1 MSGSATTPIE
11 ATSSVPPTVLAGLLL
26 CACAELDELGLR
38 RPSKQEIL
46 SATGAGRS
54 RAHVHARRLR
64 ELLPTLAQPVGRP
77 RKAPPSSSTSDREAL
92 LAEALAFTM
101 AHPGCVSGGRRRRYS
116 DHYRCFIVECY
127 EKYRERVSVEEFA
140 VLVQVP
146 VKTLKP
152 WIQASTVTSAPKGAT
167 TASDTVH
174 ADENIHRKVGT
185 AAIVRLVEA
194 WQCWDGNFESFV
206 RHAKD
211 ELGFKTG
218 KDYIRNT
225 LEALGARPVERR
237 GRLPDELAL
246 RKAFELFFP
255 GAQWIGD
262 GTQLAIDLNGERFTF
277 NLELLVDA
285 ASGAFVGATV
295 GDQEDA
301 AAVVQAFFDGVAT
314 AGLPPLAVLLDNR
327 SSNLTEDVE
336 DALGDTLLIRATRG
350 RAQNKGHVE
359 GAFGLFEQMAP
370 ALYIN
375 AHSPV
380 VLAARILELIVVTWA
395 RTLNHKSRRHRGG
408 LSRVQQYRSSSP
420 TTEQLERARAALAE
434 RQRKQILALE
444 ARKKRQ
450 DPASRRMLDDA
461 FAQLGLDDP
470 TGNIRLAIA
479 GYPLNAIIEGIS
491 TFVAKKNNNAL
502 PDDLDDG
509 ARYLLGI
516 VRNLH
521 QRNLLLD
528 MADELNRLR
537 HKARDLQLEYLHA
550 QCDDLVASV
559 PGARDRLDAFLERV
573 TKAEHQLNRLFWL
586 RAIVTLL
593 AAQPPDARQRLF
605 DHAIRRLALSFRVP
619 HQVRDEAIRF
629 LARTV
634 FPVE

>member
-1 MSGSATTPIE
+1 MSGSATTSTE
-11 ATSSVPPTVLAGLLL
+11 ATSPVPPTVLAGLLL
-26 CACAELDELGLR
+26 CACAELDKLGLR
-38 RPSKQEIL
+38 RPSQQELL
-46 SATGAGRS
+46 SAIGAGRS

-77 RKAPPSSSTSDREAL
+77 RKAPPPSSSSDREAL
-92 LAEALAFTM
+92 MAEVLAFTM

-116 DHYRCFIVECY
+116 DPFRCFIVECY

-146 VKTLKP
+146 LKTLKP
-152 WIQASTVTSAPKGAT
+152 WIQASSAASAPKGAPGEGE
-167 TASDTVH
+167 TVQ
-174 ADENIHRKVGT
+174 ADENIHRNVGT
-185 AAIVRLVEA
+185 AAIGRLVEA
-194 WQCWDGNFESFV
+194 WQRWDGNFESFV

-211 ELGFKTG
+211 ELGFKAG

-225 LEALGARPVERR
+225 LEALGARPVDRR
-237 GRLPDELAL
+237 GRSPDELAL
-246 RKAFELFFP
+246 REAFELFFP
-255 GAQWIGD
+255 GAQWVGD

-285 ASGAFVGATV
+285 ASGAFAGVTI

-301 AAVVQAFFDGVAT
+301 AAVIQAFYDGVAT
-314 AGLPPLAVLLDNR
+314 TGMPPLAVLLDNR

-336 DALGDTLLIRATRG
+336 AALGDTLLIRATRG

-380 VLAARILELIVVTWA
+380 MLAARILELIVITWA
-395 RTLNHKSRRHRGG
+395 RTLNHKSRRHRSG

-434 RQRKQILALE
+434 RQRKQLLALE
-444 ARKKRQ
+444 VRKKRQ
-450 DPASRRMLDDA
+450 DPTSRRVLDDA

-479 GYPLNAIIEGIS
+479 GYPLNSILEGIS
-491 TFVAKKNNNAL
+491 TFVAKKENNAL

-521 QRNLLLD
+521 QANLLLD

-537 HKARDLQLEYLHA
+537 HKARDLQLESLRG
-550 QCDDLVASV
+550 QCHVLVASH
-559 PGARDRLDAFLERV
+559 PGARDRLDALLERV

-586 RAIVTLL
+586 RAIVALL
-593 AAQPPDARQRLF
+593 TQQPPDARQRLY
-605 DHAIRRLALSFRVP
+605 DHATRRLALSFRVP
-619 HQVRDEAIRF
+619 QRVRDEAIRF

-634 FPVE
+634 FPLE